1 MRAVCQQRKTPAL
14 PLRYTLRQLEYLV
27 AVGEAGSI
35 VAAAQQV
42 NVSPPSISAGI
53 SHLEDELGVQ
63 LFIRH
68 HAQGLT
74 PTPAGR
80 KLLDHA
86 HTVLRQAVALR
97 DLAGELS
104 GMIRGPLA
112 LGGLSSFAQVVLP
125 GLRRSFVDQFPE
137 VRISQ
142 IEADQPELFSLL
154 RQARIDVALT
164 YDLDLP
170 TDLKFFPMLELPP
183 LVTLPENH
191 PLAQRQEITVEELAP
206 HPMVLLDLPLSSD
219 YFLSFFAEQ
228 GLRANIAERTR
239 DMAVARSLVA
249 NGFGYSIFNIRPLND
264 LAPDGLPLRFIP
276 LAGRPRPMKMGML
289 MNTSV
294 ERSQLHKAF
303 LSGARD
309 WIAANGGRL
318 SGSSRS

>member
-1 MRAVCQQRKTPAL
+1 MPI
-14 PLRYTLRQLEYLV
+14 RYTLRQLEYLV
-27 AVGEAGSI
+27 AVGEAGGI

-53 SHLEDELGVQ
+53 SHLENELGVQ

-74 PTPAGR
+74 PTLAGR

-86 HTVLRQAVALR
+86 QAVLRQAAALR

-104 GMIRGPLA
+104 GSVRGPLA
-112 LGGLSSFAQVVLP
+112 IGCLSSFAQVVLP
-125 GLRRSFVDQFPE
+125 GLRRSFVDEYPD

-154 RQARIDVALT
+154 RQAKIDVALT
-164 YDLDLP
+164 YDLNLP
-170 TDLKFFPMLELPP
+170 SDLKFFPMLELPP
-183 LVTLPENH
+183 LVSIAEDH
-191 PLAQRQEITVEELAP
+191 PLADRKQVSVEELAP
-206 HPMVLLDLPLSSD
+206 YPMVLLDLPLSSD
-219 YFLSFFAEQ
+219 YFLSFFAQ
-228 GLRANIAERTR
+228 KGLRANIAERTR

-264 LAPDGLPLRFIP
+264 LAPDGRSLRFIR
-276 LAGRPRPMKMGML
+276 LEGNPRPMKMGML

-303 LSGARD
+303 LSGARA
-309 WIAANGGRL
+309 WIAAHTDRL
-318 SGSSRS
+318 SRGSHQAPQAEN